1 MKTILITYLFLFC
14 FLLTGKAQTQQE
26 VSYFP
31 LQDVKLLESPFLQAQ
46 RTDLHYIMAMEP
58 DRLLAPFLREAGLT
72 PKAPSYTNWE
82 NTGLDGHIGGHYI
95 SALSMMYAATGDTA
109 IYNRLNYML
118 NELHRAQQAVGT
130 GFIGGTPGSLQLWKE
145 IKAGNIRAGG
155 FDLNGKWVPLYNI
168 HKTYAGLRDA
178 YLYAG
183 CW

>member
-118 NELHRAQQAVGT
+118 NELHL
-130 GFIGGTPGSLQLWKE
+130 SL
-145 IKAGNIRAGG
+145 
-155 FDLNGKWVPLYNI
+155 I
-168 HKTYAGLRDA
+168 HI
-178 YLYAG
+178 
-183 CW
+183 